1 MPKLLKWLQL
11 FSLSRLSKFSLV
23 LMVLVALTGCKEQLY
38 SQMSED
44 EANEM
49 LVTLLKRGVDA
60 QKVSAGKTGFNI
72 MVEREDMVR
81 SLEIIK
87 EHSLPREQ
95 FQSLGTVFSGQGM
108 IASQTEEQARLGY
121 AISEELA
128 NTFSKIDGVLNARV
142 HVVLVHHDQASGL
155 TTPPSA
161 AVFIRHTKDSPV
173 SGMIAGIKDT
183 AAKAVPGLNIDNVA
197 VMTELFQES
206 ILAPRLKVP
215 KWYEDPLNAAGAALA
230 AIVLFMALVLIV
242 MRLLGFSL
250 GWRKV
255 SKDEAAESDET
266 GAAGRD

>member
-1 MPKLLKWLQL
+1 MPKLLQWPKQG
-11 FSLSRLSKFSLV
+11 FGSCLSKLSVV
-23 LMVLVALTGCKEQLY
+23 LIVLVALTGCKEQLY
-38 SQMSED
+38 SQMDEA

-49 LVTLLKRGVDA
+49 LVTLLKRGVEA
-60 QKVSAGKTGFNI
+60 QKVAAGKTGFNI
-72 MVEREDMVR
+72 MVEKEDLIR
-81 SLEIIK
+81 ALEIIK

-108 IASQTEEQARLGY
+108 IASQTEEQARLGF

-142 HVVLVHHDQASGL
+142 HIVLVHHDQASGL

-183 AAKAVPGLNIDNVA
+183 AAKAVPGLNIDNVS

-215 KWYEDPLNAAGAALA
+215 KWYEDPLNAAGAVVAVM
-230 AIVLFMALVLIV
+230 VLFIALVLGV
-242 MRLLGFSL
+242 MQLCGRTL

-255 SKDEAAESDET
+255 SKADSDEATPD
-266 GAAGRD
+266 